1 VPEVTIVVTGSS
13 NSINPGTP
21 IASATVT
28 CADGDRF
35 SANEQG
41 EIRVTFREEGESA
54 TIGATGYDSVTVG
67 LHETSGKYRV
77 SLGLDNG
84 CFVAT
89 AAYGSALAPEVQ
101 ELRELRDNV
110 LRRMQWGH
118 DFFADYWSYYYKF
131 SPAIAHAMDA
141 DPRMREV
148 VRWSI
153 VEPWTHFLRA
163 VVNRPAWSAVD
174 FEGLPSELRVFLE
187 DLRAGMDS
195 WIAQIEV
202 PTSFAGKSNAS
213 IVDELNVILT
223 YVHRDG
229 GYAYLDGLVAGEVL
243 PLRPNDDAERLV
255 LREALEQGGR
265 TNREMELILA

>member
-1 VPEVTIVVTGSS
+1 MPEVTIVVTESS
-13 NSINPGTP
+13 NAEHPGSP
-21 IASATVT
+21 IPSATVT

-41 EIRVTFREEGESA
+41 EIEVSFREEGESA
-54 TIGATGYDSVTVG
+54 TIGATGYDSVKVA
-67 LHETSGKYRV
+67 LAETPGKFRV

-131 SPAIAHAMDA
+131 SPAIAQAMDA
-141 DPRMREV
+141 DPRMRDV

-163 VVNRPAWSAVD
+163 VVNRPAWSSID
-174 FEGLPSELRVFLE
+174 FEGLPPELSVFLN
-187 DLRAGMDS
+187 DLRSSMDS

-202 PTSFAGKSNAS
+202 PRSFSGKSNTS

-223 YVHRDG
+223 YIYRDG
-229 GYAYLDGLVAGEVL
+229 GCAYLDELVTGQVL
-243 PLRPNDDAERLV
+243 PLRPSDDAERLA